1 MFRSRL
7 FQGFKQCKN
16 TVMPKRKLGSGGA
29 HGHGHE
35 VSKGP
40 LKPYEVPHHPTYAN
54 EAYFLGINPNEKY
67 QWQGYEAAILVYL
80 LAFGI
85 LASPSKVEDDDLRV
99 SIYFL
104 LQSNFMFSAAQNLY
118 FLYLCTSI
126 YYFYPY
132 FIFTIILEYPN

>member
-104 LQSNFMFSAAQNLY
+104 FITIVCLMRLKILIFY
-118 FLYLCTSI
+118 I
-126 YYFYPY
+126 YVHQFII
-132 FIFTIILEYPN
+132 FIFILFLLFFWNL